1 MTPEATLEQAG
12 IPLPTRH
19 PAVGTYDMAVA
30 AGSLLFVS
38 GHGAFD
44 SGRPIHT
51 GRLGEQLSTADGVA
65 AAEAVM
71 LNLLATLKAEVNDL
85 TSVARFVKVVVFVNS
100 APNFE
105 EQHIVAN
112 GATDL
117 LVRAFG
123 DRIGR
128 PARSAVGV
136 AALPLGFAVEIEA
149 VVEVAG

>member
-1 MTPEATLEQAG
+1 MTPEATLEQDG
-12 IPLPTRH
+12 LSLPARH
-19 PAVGTYDMAVA
+19 LAVGTYDMAVRS
-30 AGSLLFVS
+30 GSLLFVS

-51 GRLGEQLSTADGVA
+51 GRLGDQLSTAEGIA
-65 AAEAVM
+65 AAKAVM
-71 LNLLATLKAEVNDL
+71 LSLLATVKAEVSDL
-85 TSVARFVKVVVFVNS
+85 SRVARFVKVVVFVNS

-123 DRIGR
+123 DRVGR

-149 VVEVAG
+149 VVELAG